1 MSYLLRHGAVQEGMP
16 MRSDGYVRVKDL
28 LKHPMLRSVD
38 FMTLEQVVK
47 DDAKGRYHL
56 MLDPTVD
63 KVTPSSL
70 SVEHWW
76 ICATQ
81 GHSISTVQLDLEPIL
96 SAANIPMALHGTTE
110 KAWKTIAVH
119 GISRMTRTHI
129 HLAQG
134 FDTDGVVS
142 GGDISEQ
149 ETGKTHIIPG
159 IRDSSR
165 ILIYID
171 VAKALEAGIK
181 FYLSK
186 NGVVLTPGN
195 ESGYLEPRFFHK
207 VERVGRKFVQLPLDS
222 LGS

>member
-1 MSYLLRHGAVQEGMP
+1 
-16 MRSDGYVRVKDL
+16 MRSDGYVRVNDL

-47 DDAKGRYHL
+47 EDAKGRYHL

-171 VAKALEAGIK
+171 VAKALETGIK

>member
-1 MSYLLRHGAVQEGMP
+1 
-16 MRSDGYVRVKDL
+16 
-28 LKHPMLRSVD
+28 
-38 FMTLEQVVK
+38 
-47 DDAKGRYHL
+47 
-56 MLDPTVD
+56 
-63 KVTPSSL
+63 
-70 SVEHWW
+70 
-76 ICATQ
+76 
-81 GHSISTVQLDLEPIL
+81 
-96 SAANIPMALHGTTE
+96 
-110 KAWKTIAVH
+110 
-119 GISRMTRTHI
+119 MTRTHI

-171 VAKALEAGIK
+171 VAKALGAGIK
-181 FYLSK
+181 FYFSK

-195 ESGYLEPRFFHK
+195 ETGYLEPRFFHK

>member
-1 MSYLLRHGAVQEGMP
+1 MSYLLRHGAVQEGIP
-16 MRSDGYVRVKDL
+16 MRSDGYVRVNDL

-47 DDAKGRYHL
+47 EDAKGRYHL

-63 KVTPSSL
+63 KVTPSAV

-76 ICATQ
+76 ICSTQ
-81 GHSISTVQLDLEPIL
+81 GHSISVLQLDLEPIL
-96 SAANIPMALHGTTE
+96 SATNIPMALHGTTE

-165 ILIYID
+165 ILIYIN

-195 ESGYLEPRFFHK
+195 ESGYLEPQFFHK

-222 LGS
+222 SGS